1 MRILVVNVNTTE
13 SITQAIA
20 RQAQSVASPGTEIIG
35 LTPHFGADSIE
46 GNFESY
52 LAAIAVM
59 DRVMSYDQPFDAV
72 IQAGYGEHGR
82 EGLQELLN
90 VPVVDI
96 TDAGASTAMFLGHAY
111 SVVTTLD
118 RTVPL
123 IEDRL
128 KLSGLWDRC
137 ASVRA
142 SGLAVLELESDPE
155 RALEAIV
162 RQAELAVLED
172 KAEVICLGCGGMAG
186 LDEQIRQRTGV
197 PVVDG
202 VTAAVT
208 IAESLVRL
216 GLSTSKVR
224 GHMRR
229 LGRRTLLV
237 GRSPADRRAD
247 RVHDSPAPS
256 GPDDGSVSRH
266 GRYQDPSES
275 ALRDDDC
282 DRARAPSDRG
292 AEMHR
297 VIATLTATAAAAT
310 AAAGVVL
317 SPSVATASP
326 VDLRPAHGVVVAK
339 GGLVRH
345 VRPSTHAPANYTFP
359 NGSEVTLDCKVSG
372 TVVDGIGV
380 GTSWSPKATPTG
392 CRPAMSTTS
401 GRPPSPATRAT
412 APSRRGRPPC

>member
-13 SITQAIA
+13 SITDTIAQQARA
-20 RQAQSVASPGTEIIG
+20 VASPGTEIVG
-35 LTPHFGADSIE
+35 LTPYFGAESVE

-52 LAAIAVM
+52 LSAIAVM
-59 DRVMSYDQPFDAV
+59 DRVMAYDQPFDAV

-96 TDAGASTAMFLGHAY
+96 TEAAASTAMFLGHAY

-128 KLSGLWDRC
+128 KLAGLYQRC

-142 SGLAVLELESDPE
+142 SGMAVLELEEDPLG
-155 RALEAIV
+155 AMEAIV
-162 RQAELAVLED
+162 RQAELAIRDD

-216 GLSTSKVR
+216 GLSTSKI
-224 GHMRR
+224 
-229 LGRRTLLV
+229 RT
-237 GRSPADRRAD
+237 
-247 RVHDSPAPS
+247 
-256 GPDDGSVSRH
+256 
-266 GRYQDPSES
+266 Y
-275 ALRDDDC
+275 
-282 DRARAPSDRG
+282 
-292 AEMHR
+292 
-297 VIATLTATAAAAT
+297 
-310 AAAGVVL
+310 
-317 SPSVATASP
+317 
-326 VDLRPAHGVVVAK
+326 
-339 GGLVRH
+339 
-345 VRPSTHAPANYTFP
+345 
-359 NGSEVTLDCKVSG
+359 
-372 TVVDGIGV
+372 
-380 GTSWSPKATPTG
+380 ATP
-392 CRPAMSTTS
+392 RPKQVIGWPTRF
-401 GRPPSPATRAT
+401 GR
-412 APSRRGRPPC
+412 

>member
-1 MRILVVNVNTTE
+1 MRILVVNVNTTA
-13 SITQAIA
+13 SITDTIAQQARA
-20 RQAQSVASPGTEIIG
+20 VASPGTEIVG
-35 LTPHFGADSIE
+35 LTPYFGAESVE

-59 DRVMSYDQPFDAV
+59 DRVMAYDQPFDAV

-96 TDAGASTAMFLGHAY
+96 TEAAASTAMFLGHAY

-128 KLSGLWDRC
+128 KLAGLYQRC

-142 SGLAVLELESDPE
+142 SGMAVLELEEDPL
-155 RALEAIV
+155 AAMEAIV
-162 RQAELAVLED
+162 REAELAIRDD

-216 GLSTSKVR
+216 GLSTSKI
-224 GHMRR
+224 
-229 LGRRTLLV
+229 RT
-237 GRSPADRRAD
+237 
-247 RVHDSPAPS
+247 
-256 GPDDGSVSRH
+256 
-266 GRYQDPSES
+266 Y
-275 ALRDDDC
+275 
-282 DRARAPSDRG
+282 
-292 AEMHR
+292 
-297 VIATLTATAAAAT
+297 
-310 AAAGVVL
+310 
-317 SPSVATASP
+317 
-326 VDLRPAHGVVVAK
+326 
-339 GGLVRH
+339 
-345 VRPSTHAPANYTFP
+345 
-359 NGSEVTLDCKVSG
+359 
-372 TVVDGIGV
+372 
-380 GTSWSPKATPTG
+380 ATP
-392 CRPAMSTTS
+392 RPKKVIGWP
-401 GRPPSPATRAT
+401 GR
-412 APSRRGRPPC
+412 

>member
-20 RQAQSVASPGTEIIG
+20 QQARSVAAAGTEIVG
-35 LTPHFGADSIE
+35 LTPFFGAESVE

-59 DRVMSYDQPFDAV
+59 DRVMAYEQPFDAV

-96 TDAGASTAMFLGHAY
+96 TDAAASTAMFLGHAY

-128 KLSGLWDRC
+128 KLSGLYARC

-142 SGLAVLELESDPE
+142 SGLAVLELEEDPR
-155 RALEAIV
+155 RAVEAIV
-162 RQAELAVLED
+162 RQAELAVRED

-186 LDEQIRQRTGV
+186 LDEEIRQRTGV

-208 IAESLVRL
+208 LAESLVRL

-224 GHMRR
+224 
-229 LGRRTLLV
+229 T
-237 GRSPADRRAD
+237 
-247 RVHDSPAPS
+247 
-256 GPDDGSVSRH
+256 
-266 GRYQDPSES
+266 Y
-275 ALRDDDC
+275 
-282 DRARAPSDRG
+282 
-292 AEMHR
+292 
-297 VIATLTATAAAAT
+297 
-310 AAAGVVL
+310 
-317 SPSVATASP
+317 
-326 VDLRPAHGVVVAK
+326 
-339 GGLVRH
+339 
-345 VRPSTHAPANYTFP
+345 
-359 NGSEVTLDCKVSG
+359 
-372 TVVDGIGV
+372 
-380 GTSWSPKATPTG
+380 ATP
-392 CRPAMSTTS
+392 RPKKVIGWPGKF
-401 GRPPSPATRAT
+401 GR
-412 APSRRGRPPC
+412 

>member
-1 MRILVVNVNTTE
+1 MRILIVNVNTTA
-13 SITQAIA
+13 SITEAIA
-20 RQAQSVASPGTEIIG
+20 RQAQAVAAPGTEIVG
-35 LTPHFGADSIE
+35 LTPYFGADSVE

-59 DRVMSYDQPFDAV
+59 DRVLAYDQPYDAV

-82 EGLQELLN
+82 EGLQELLD

-96 TDAGASTAMFLGHAY
+96 TEAGASTAMFLGHAY

-128 KLSGLWDRC
+128 KLAGLYQRC

-142 SGLAVLELESDPE
+142 SGLAVLELEEDPQ
-155 RALEAIV
+155 RAVDAIV
-162 RQAELAVLED
+162 RQAERAVQDD

-224 GHMRR
+224 TYAKPRPKQIIGWPGHLRR
-229 LGRRTLLV
+229 
-237 GRSPADRRAD
+237 
-247 RVHDSPAPS
+247 
-256 GPDDGSVSRH
+256 
-266 GRYQDPSES
+266 
-275 ALRDDDC
+275 
-282 DRARAPSDRG
+282 
-292 AEMHR
+292 
-297 VIATLTATAAAAT
+297 
-310 AAAGVVL
+310 
-317 SPSVATASP
+317 
-326 VDLRPAHGVVVAK
+326 
-339 GGLVRH
+339 
-345 VRPSTHAPANYTFP
+345 
-359 NGSEVTLDCKVSG
+359 
-372 TVVDGIGV
+372 
-380 GTSWSPKATPTG
+380 
-392 CRPAMSTTS
+392 
-401 GRPPSPATRAT
+401 
-412 APSRRGRPPC
+412 

>member
-1 MRILVVNVNTTE
+1 MRILVVNVNTTA
-13 SITQAIA
+13 SITDTIAQQARA
-20 RQAQSVASPGTEIIG
+20 VASPGTEIVG
-35 LTPHFGADSIE
+35 LTPFFGAESVE

-59 DRVMSYDQPFDAV
+59 DRVMAYDQPFDAV

-96 TDAGASTAMFLGHAY
+96 TEAAASTAMFLGHAY

-128 KLSGLWDRC
+128 KLAGLYQRC

-142 SGLAVLELESDPE
+142 SGMAVLELEEDPL
-155 RALEAIV
+155 AAMEAIV
-162 RQAELAVLED
+162 RQAELAIRED

-216 GLSTSKVR
+216 GLSTSKI
-224 GHMRR
+224 
-229 LGRRTLLV
+229 RT
-237 GRSPADRRAD
+237 
-247 RVHDSPAPS
+247 
-256 GPDDGSVSRH
+256 
-266 GRYQDPSES
+266 Y
-275 ALRDDDC
+275 
-282 DRARAPSDRG
+282 
-292 AEMHR
+292 
-297 VIATLTATAAAAT
+297 AT
-310 AAAGVVL
+310 
-317 SPSVATASP
+317 P
-326 VDLRPAHGVVVAK
+326 RPKKIIGW
-339 GGLVRH
+339 
-345 VRPSTHAPANYTFP
+345 PSTFGH
-359 NGSEVTLDCKVSG
+359 
-372 TVVDGIGV
+372 
-380 GTSWSPKATPTG
+380 
-392 CRPAMSTTS
+392 
-401 GRPPSPATRAT
+401 
-412 APSRRGRPPC
+412 

>member
-13 SITQAIA
+13 SITQTIA
-20 RQAQSVASPGTEIIG
+20 EQARSVASPGTEIVG
-35 LTPHFGADSIE
+35 LTPYFGAESVE

-59 DRVMSYDQPFDAV
+59 DRVMAYDQPFDAV

-96 TDAGASTAMFLGHAY
+96 TEAAATTAMFLGHAY

-128 KLSGLWDRC
+128 KLAGLYQRC

-142 SGLAVLELESDPE
+142 SGMAVLELEEHPL
-155 RALEAIV
+155 AAMEAIV
-162 RQAELAVLED
+162 RQAELAIRED

-186 LDEQIRQRTGV
+186 LDERIRQRTGV

-208 IAESLVRL
+208 IAEGLVRL

-224 GHMRR
+224 TYAPPRPKTVIGWP
-229 LGRRTLLV
+229 
-237 GRSPADRRAD
+237 RSR
-247 RVHDSPAPS
+247 
-256 GPDDGSVSRH
+256 
-266 GRYQDPSES
+266 
-275 ALRDDDC
+275 
-282 DRARAPSDRG
+282 
-292 AEMHR
+292 
-297 VIATLTATAAAAT
+297 
-310 AAAGVVL
+310 
-317 SPSVATASP
+317 
-326 VDLRPAHGVVVAK
+326 
-339 GGLVRH
+339 
-345 VRPSTHAPANYTFP
+345 
-359 NGSEVTLDCKVSG
+359 
-372 TVVDGIGV
+372 
-380 GTSWSPKATPTG
+380 
-392 CRPAMSTTS
+392 
-401 GRPPSPATRAT
+401 
-412 APSRRGRPPC
+412 

>member
-13 SITQAIA
+13 SITETIAQQARA
-20 RQAQSVASPGTEIIG
+20 VASPGTEIVG
-35 LTPHFGADSIE
+35 LTPYFGAESVE

-59 DRVMSYDQPFDAV
+59 DRVMAYDQPFDAV

-96 TDAGASTAMFLGHAY
+96 TEAAASTAMFLGHAY

-128 KLSGLWDRC
+128 KLAGLYQRC

-142 SGLAVLELESDPE
+142 SGMAVLELEEDPL
-155 RALEAIV
+155 AAMEAIV
-162 RQAELAVLED
+162 RQAELAIRED

-208 IAESLVRL
+208 VAESLVRL

-224 GHMRR
+224 
-229 LGRRTLLV
+229 T
-237 GRSPADRRAD
+237 
-247 RVHDSPAPS
+247 
-256 GPDDGSVSRH
+256 
-266 GRYQDPSES
+266 Y
-275 ALRDDDC
+275 
-282 DRARAPSDRG
+282 
-292 AEMHR
+292 
-297 VIATLTATAAAAT
+297 
-310 AAAGVVL
+310 
-317 SPSVATASP
+317 
-326 VDLRPAHGVVVAK
+326 
-339 GGLVRH
+339 
-345 VRPSTHAPANYTFP
+345 
-359 NGSEVTLDCKVSG
+359 
-372 TVVDGIGV
+372 
-380 GTSWSPKATPTG
+380 ATP
-392 CRPAMSTTS
+392 RPKVIHGWAE
-401 GRPPSPATRAT
+401 RFAR
-412 APSRRGRPPC
+412 

>member
-13 SITQAIA
+13 SITDTIAQQARA
-20 RQAQSVASPGTEIIG
+20 VAAPGTEIVG
-35 LTPHFGADSIE
+35 LTPYFGAESVE

-59 DRVMSYDQPFDAV
+59 DRVMAYDQPFDAV

-82 EGLQELLN
+82 EGLQELLD

-96 TDAGASTAMFLGHAY
+96 TEAAASTAMFLGHAY

-128 KLSGLWDRC
+128 KLAGLYARC

-142 SGLAVLELESDPE
+142 SGMAVLELEEDPL
-155 RALEAIV
+155 AAMEAIV
-162 RQAELAVLED
+162 RQAERAIHDD

-216 GLSTSKVR
+216 GLSTSKI
-224 GHMRR
+224 
-229 LGRRTLLV
+229 RT
-237 GRSPADRRAD
+237 
-247 RVHDSPAPS
+247 
-256 GPDDGSVSRH
+256 
-266 GRYQDPSES
+266 Y
-275 ALRDDDC
+275 
-282 DRARAPSDRG
+282 
-292 AEMHR
+292 
-297 VIATLTATAAAAT
+297 
-310 AAAGVVL
+310 
-317 SPSVATASP
+317 
-326 VDLRPAHGVVVAK
+326 
-339 GGLVRH
+339 
-345 VRPSTHAPANYTFP
+345 
-359 NGSEVTLDCKVSG
+359 
-372 TVVDGIGV
+372 
-380 GTSWSPKATPTG
+380 ATP
-392 CRPAMSTTS
+392 RPKKVIGWPGMS
-401 GRPPSPATRAT
+401 GR
-412 APSRRGRPPC
+412 

>member
-13 SITQAIA
+13 SITETIAQQARA
-20 RQAQSVASPGTEIIG
+20 VAAPGTEIVG
-35 LTPHFGADSIE
+35 LTPYFGAESVE

-59 DRVMSYDQPFDAV
+59 DRVMAYDQPFDAV

-96 TDAGASTAMFLGHAY
+96 TEAAASTAMFLGHAY

-128 KLSGLWDRC
+128 KLAGLYQRC

-142 SGLAVLELESDPE
+142 SGMAVLELEEDPL
-155 RALEAIV
+155 AAMEAIV
-162 RQAELAVLED
+162 RQAELAIRED

-208 IAESLVRL
+208 VAESLVRL
-216 GLSTSKVR
+216 GLSTSKI
-224 GHMRR
+224 
-229 LGRRTLLV
+229 RT
-237 GRSPADRRAD
+237 
-247 RVHDSPAPS
+247 
-256 GPDDGSVSRH
+256 
-266 GRYQDPSES
+266 Y
-275 ALRDDDC
+275 
-282 DRARAPSDRG
+282 
-292 AEMHR
+292 
-297 VIATLTATAAAAT
+297 
-310 AAAGVVL
+310 
-317 SPSVATASP
+317 
-326 VDLRPAHGVVVAK
+326 
-339 GGLVRH
+339 
-345 VRPSTHAPANYTFP
+345 
-359 NGSEVTLDCKVSG
+359 
-372 TVVDGIGV
+372 
-380 GTSWSPKATPTG
+380 ATP
-392 CRPAMSTTS
+392 RPKKVIGWPRSTAVPEP
-401 GRPPSPATRAT
+401 R
-412 APSRRGRPPC
+412 